1 MTNSLTTMKKFLFSA
16 ITLFAFSQCTEEE
29 VVPTAAPA
37 AAVEAQAT
45 AAEPTG
51 SFTISGLYT
60 SYESIEDC
68 NTCTYFVSAD
78 QTEID
83 GAELNLK
90 AGSVICLDKAIEY
103 GDLTFTNLEGT
114 EASPIIIGA
123 CAGN

>member
-1 MTNSLTTMKKFLFSA
+1 MKKFLFSA
-16 ITLFAFSQCTEEE
+16 IALFAFSQCTEEE

-37 AAVEAQAT
+37 AAIEAEAT
-45 AAEPTG
+45 SAEPTG

-83 GAELNLK
+83 GAALNLK

-103 GDLTFTNLEGT
+103 GDLNFTNLEGT
-114 EASPIIIGA
+114 EARPIIIGT
-123 CAGN
+123 CSGK